1 MERRCRQCVPCKTP
15 FCKKGASS
23 SCSACRNPAFKKGC
37 LLRDP
42 CSKYGRVPATEG
54 NSSADEIAKKSQNQ
68 LTTNLESDNSGVDE
82 RVQLSQY
89 MEEVVLGNLEAN
101 LPNTPPR
108 LAKQISRE
116 SNFYYAEQEE
126 ARSQSKEPNNLVVH
140 ISPLGYDGI
149 PSQPQERRPDKTT
162 KEEQRPPE
170 QQQNQYNQDVYSPI
184 ESEDF
189 EYELS
194 RVTRGLTENNSPV
207 RQNIDSQDQDGE
219 SRNGNNW
226 AIVNALEEVECEM
239 INIKEAYSNDATHSE
254 IKTLRQHAQELHHKL
269 RNIGD

>member
-108 LAKQISRE
+108 LAEQTSRE
-116 SNFYYAEQEE
+116 PKFYYAEQEE
-126 ARSQSKEPNNLVVH
+126 ARSQSKDSNNLVVH

-149 PSQPQERRPDKTT
+149 PSLPQERRPDKTT

-170 QQQNQYNQDVYSPI
+170 RQQNLYNQDVCS
-184 ESEDF
+184 S
-189 EYELS
+189 
-194 RVTRGLTENNSPV
+194 
-207 RQNIDSQDQDGE
+207 
-219 SRNGNNW
+219 
-226 AIVNALEEVECEM
+226 M
-239 INIKEAYSNDATHSE
+239 
-254 IKTLRQHAQELHHKL
+254 
-269 RNIGD
+269 